1 MLDKSKY
8 YGAEFEGKYVQY
20 NVWATGENIDG
31 IVYWDEDGYEGSA
44 FYVKAIGT
52 WRDYLDDIKITSEI
66 PVEYVDGL
74 EVKDF
79 ADIAN
84 AFTLKPWWG
93 KDGEQMNNIER
104 SSERPECDS
113 MSIGCTKDT
122 DSFAFINR

>member
-20 NVWATGENIDG
+20 SLIHFADNIDG
-31 IVYWDEDGYEGSA
+31 IVYWNEEGNEGPG

-52 WRDYLDDIKITSEI
+52 WRDYMEDSQVGAEIIVDAVTIK
-66 PVEYVDGL
+66 
-74 EVKDF
+74 VKDF

-93 KDGEQMNNIER
+93 KDGE
-104 SSERPECDS
+104 
-113 MSIGCTKDT
+113 
-122 DSFAFINR
+122 

>member
-8 YGAEFEGKYVQY
+8 FGAEFEGKYVQY
-20 NVWATGENIDG
+20 NVWGTGENIDG
-31 IVYWDEDGYEGSA
+31 IVYWDEDGYDGSA

-52 WRDYLDDIKITSEI
+52 WRDYLDDIKITPEI

-93 KDGEQMNNIER
+93 KDGE
-104 SSERPECDS
+104 
-113 MSIGCTKDT
+113 
-122 DSFAFINR
+122 

>member
-20 NVWATGENIDG
+20 VVFTDGSNIDG
-31 IVYWDEDGYEGSA
+31 VVYWDEDGYEGSG
-44 FYVKAIGT
+44 FYVKTIGT
-52 WRDYLDDIKITSEI
+52 WRDYMEDTGQAPEVIVNAVGAI
-66 PVEYVDGL
+66 

-93 KDGEQMNNIER
+93 KD
-104 SSERPECDS
+104 SETP
-113 MSIGCTKDT
+113 T
-122 DSFAFINR
+122 